1 VLAIIASL
9 VMAFLSLT
17 KAWLFF
23 LAGPALLIAIPLLF
37 VVRSRAERL
46 RVLGRLSVAASR
58 FAAAVQIG
66 LFVAY
71 VCVPGFGDTSEALL
85 FAFWWVDLKSPLVT
99 AMWYLSI
106 AGAVVAIVSW
116 IKFNGVWR
124 RMSTA

>member
-1 VLAIIASL
+1 MLAIVASL

-23 LAGPALLIAIPLLF
+23 LTGPALLIAIPLLF
-37 VVRSRAERL
+37 GVRSRAERL
-46 RVLGRLSVAASR
+46 RALGRLSLAASR
-58 FAAAVQIG
+58 LAVAVQIG

-71 VCVPGFGDTSEALL
+71 VCVPGFGDTSGALL

-106 AGAVVAIVSW
+106 VGAVVAIVSS
-116 IKFNGVWR
+116 IKFFGVWR
-124 RMSTA
+124 RMSNA

>member
-1 VLAIIASL
+1 VLAIVASL

-23 LAGPALLIAIPLLF
+23 LTGPALLIAIPLLF
-37 VVRSRAERL
+37 GVRSRAERL
-46 RVLGRLSVAASR
+46 RALGRLSLAASR
-58 FAAAVQIG
+58 LAVAVQIG

-71 VCVPGFGDTSEALL
+71 VCVPGFGDTSGALL

-106 AGAVVAIVSW
+106 AGAVVAIVSS

-124 RMSTA
+124 RLSSA